1 MRMSLSSCIELVTP
15 AKKEKTLP
23 AGGRNAT
30 VLAVATQK
38 GGVGKTTT
46 SVALASACARFH
58 GLRVLLIDL
67 DPQTN
72 VNIALRD
79 QVLAGGGALSDVL
92 ADPDSLEVEEVV
104 TGTTI
109 EGLFVTPAD
118 AGLLHAED
126 RLASRIGKELVLRKA
141 LEITRSHYDLI
152 VLDCPPN
159 VGTLT
164 VNALVAADGVV
175 VPANAEAL
183 AMAGVAG
190 LMRTVHEVRSNLNP
204 ALDIA
209 GVVLTQLDG
218 RNSRSN
224 SAILEMIGESWG
236 DLLLP
241 VQIGVSNALSR
252 AQLEGQDIFDF
263 DPGSRGAEQ
272 YRELAACL
280 VERLEL

>member
-15 AKKEKTLP
+15 QKRGKALP
-23 AGGRNAT
+23 RGDRDAT
-30 VLAVATQK
+30 IVAVATQK

-46 SVALASACARFH
+46 SVALASAWARFH
-58 GLRVLLIDL
+58 DQRVLLIDL
-67 DPQTN
+67 DPQAN

-92 ADPDSLEVEEVV
+92 AEPDSYEVEEIS
-104 TGTTI
+104 TATTI
-109 EGLFVTPAD
+109 EGLFVTPQDPA
-118 AGLLHAED
+118 LLHAED
-126 RLASRIGKELVLRKA
+126 RLVTRIGKELVLRKA

-152 VLDCPPN
+152 VIDCPPN
-159 VGTLT
+159 VGALT
-164 VNALVAADGVV
+164 VNALVAADRVI

-190 LMRTVHEVRSNLNP
+190 LMRTVQEVRGQLNER
-204 ALDIA
+204 LDIA

-218 RNSRSN
+218 RNARSN
-224 SAILEMIGESWG
+224 DAILEMIRESWG

-241 VQIGVSNALSR
+241 VQIGVNNALSR
-252 AQLEGQDIFDF
+252 AQLEGQDIFEF
-263 DPGSRGAEQ
+263 DPTSRGARQ

-280 VERLEL
+280 LDRL